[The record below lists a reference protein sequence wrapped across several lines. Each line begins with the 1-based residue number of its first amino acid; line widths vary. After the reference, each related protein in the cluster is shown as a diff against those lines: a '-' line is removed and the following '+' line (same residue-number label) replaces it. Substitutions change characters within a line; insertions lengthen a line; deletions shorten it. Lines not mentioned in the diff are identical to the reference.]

1 MWLLPLWQEEEEG
14 RLLNESAGNALYEVI
29 AITQDLGLE
38 QLAISTIIMD
48 KKKKLVM
55 HSNHLP

>member
-14 RLLNESAGNALYEVI
+14 RLLNESAANALYEVI

-48 KKKKLVM
+48 KKK
-55 HSNHLP
+55 N

>member
-38 QLAISTIIMD
+38 QLPISTI
-48 KKKKLVM
+48 KG
-55 HSNHLP
+55 